1 MTIKVATEF
10 TRSGSFA
17 IWESGSFNPQTDNG
31 WACLVAD
38 PMALPQRPV
47 FERNVAKSKHHYL
60 FRVVLGALVVVT
72 NIQRMPNSRNLFS
85 ARVTVG
91 KVTALHTQP
100 SEKNPSHLDAESQVT
115 PLWSESFLAPKADL
129 LKVSETLVVSSPA
142 LVGDCLESVYRMIR
156 ESLDKALTPATEQR
170 MFWGEARETKP
181 KKAHARG
188 ENPTMV
194 TYDELGY
201 STGPETGRVSSNQ
214 QQDIL
219 ADATTDTTAETEV
232 VSITAE
238 QQGEVPESSPR
249 KLTAKKAVV
258 FPSGRELGQR
268 IGEVEVIGGTRV
280 VAQGP
285 AGDVEEH
292 DGSISMD
299 SMSLCGLST
308 DPLPPLQAT

>member
-60 FRVVLGALVVVT
+60 FRVVLGSLVVVT

-85 ARVTVG
+85 ARVIVG

-100 SEKNPSHLDAESQVT
+100 SEKNPTHLDAESQIT

-129 LKVSETLVVSSPA
+129 LKVSQTLTISSPT
-142 LVGDCLESVYRMIR
+142 LVGDCLEGVYRMIMA
-156 ESLDKALTPATEQR
+156 SIDKALTPATEQH
-170 MFWGEARETKP
+170 MFWGEVREAKP
-181 KKAHARG
+181 KKVSV
-188 ENPTMV
+188 ETPSM
-194 TYDELGY
+194 DLL
-201 STGPETGRVSSNQ
+201 PE
-214 QQDIL
+214 
-219 ADATTDTTAETEV
+219 
-232 VSITAE
+232 
-238 QQGEVPESSPR
+238 
-249 KLTAKKAVV
+249 
-258 FPSGRELGQR
+258 
-268 IGEVEVIGGTRV
+268 
-280 VAQGP
+280 QGP
-285 AGDVEEH
+285 PLLNVASSRGHNTTFSHMDESGFYPSEAEAVQESGSVSEEH
-292 DGSISMD
+292 DGSINAD